1 LNGRLTGTADLDTA
15 ADYIATRFKELGLQ
29 PAGESSTYFQGI
41 QRSYR
46 DLTALPEL
54 TFKDPIG
61 QPIAE
66 LQYGRDFVESPD
78 HLLETSQSR
87 GDVVYIG
94 LTPDAGIW
102 PNTGPVLSGAEGMID
117 PFTLGDKMVLYS
129 GESIPSALRRVEIG
143 VLLIVRPQEELSH
156 RQLPALHAPAGGVWY
171 RQIRIPCIYIS
182 PTVAERL
189 LAPTGYTL
197 AELSER
203 QARLESGEG
212 FSVETDIQGELN
224 LEAAVQ
230 REMETRNVIGF
241 LPGRD
246 VELDEEAII
255 VMAHYDG
262 LGRTPDGTLYP
273 GANDNASGVAMMLEI
288 ARMWQEQEFRPK
300 RTIIFVAWAGGERR
314 LKADVDRFMR
324 AKRGFIG
331 AYRVAAVVELIGVGA
346 GEGEEILLDRST
358 SDRLTEL
365 FQKAARRVGVEATTR
380 GRGIHDDY
388 SLYPY
393 PDGKLAQITLT
404 WEGSGLHAHTPR
416 DTVENIDLEKLR
428 KMGRTAALGLMVLT
442 RETNY

>member
-1 LNGRLTGTADLDTA
+1 
-15 ADYIATRFKELGLQ
+15 
-29 PAGESSTYFQGI
+29 
-41 QRSYR
+41 
-46 DLTALPEL
+46 
-54 TFKDPIG
+54 
-61 QPIAE
+61 
-66 LQYGRDFVESPD
+66 
-78 HLLETSQSR
+78 LLETFHMR

-94 LTPDAGIW
+94 LTPDAEVW
-102 PNTGPVLSGAEGMID
+102 PNTGPVLSPSTSLRINSEGMID

-156 RQLPALHAPAGGVWY
+156 RQLPALYAQAGGVWY

-182 PTVAERL
+182 PTVAEHL

-197 AELSER
+197 AELNER
-203 QARLESGEG
+203 QARLENGEG
-212 FSVETDIQGELN
+212 FSVETGVQGELT
-224 LEAAVQ
+224 LESAVQ

-241 LPGRD
+241 IPGLD

-273 GANDNASGVAMMLEI
+273 GANDNTSGVAMMLEI
-288 ARMWQEQEFRPK
+288 ARMWQEQDFRPK
-300 RTIIFVAWAGGERR
+300 RTVIFVAWAGAERR

-331 AYRVAAVVELIGVGA
+331 AYRVMAVVELIGVGA
-346 GEGEEILLDRST
+346 GEEDRILLDRST

-365 FQKAARRVGVEATTR
+365 FQDAARRLRVETTTR
-380 GRGIHDDY
+380 GKGIHDDY

-404 WEGSGLHAHTPR
+404 WEGSGIRAHTPA
-416 DTVENIDLEKLR
+416 DTPENIDPEKLN
-428 KMGRTAALGLMVLT
+428 KMGRTVALGLMVLA
-442 RETNY
+442 RETQY